1 MIFDQ
6 QNIYSD
12 SVNANTMS
20 ATATYSDVIANVGG
34 GDAVDPLFLFITA
47 PTAITG
53 YAVTATLQTSAN
65 EAFTSPVDLAA
76 YTLPKDTKGVLVK
89 DKVPYGMLKYSRIK
103 YVGAGAVTGGTV
115 LAALTET
122 VPNWKF

>member
-12 SVNANTMS
+12 TVDADTIS
-20 ATATYSDVIANVGG
+20 ASATYSDVIANVGG
-34 GDAVDPLFLFITA
+34 GDAVDPLFLFIAA

-53 YAVTATLQTSAN
+53 YAVTATLQTSAT
-65 EAFTSPVDLAA
+65 EAFTTAVDLAA

-103 YVGAGAVTGGTV
+103 YVGAGTVTGGAI
-115 LAALTET
+115 LSALTET

>member
-1 MIFDQ
+1 MLYDK

-12 SVNANTMS
+12 KIAGTTIS

-34 GDAVDPLFLFITA
+34 GDAVDPLFLFIAA

-53 YAVTATLQTSAN
+53 YAVTATLQTSAD

-76 YTLPKDTKGVLVK
+76 YTLPKDTKGVLIK

-103 YVGAGAVTGGTV
+103 YVGAGTVTGGKV
-115 LAALTET
+115 FAALTET

>member
-1 MIFDQ
+1 MLYDK

-12 SVNANTMS
+12 KIAGTTIS
-20 ATATYSDVIANVGG
+20 ASASYSDVIANVGG
-34 GDAVDPLFLFITA
+34 GDAVDPLFLFIAA

-53 YAVTATLQTSAN
+53 YAVTATLQTSAD
-65 EAFTSPVDLAA
+65 EAFTSPVDLKA

-103 YVGAGAVTGGTV
+103 YVGAGTVTGGKV
-115 LAALTET
+115 FAALTET